1 MAVQPYSSRRYW
13 LQRGLLLFSVLLSTL
28 TSAAEP
34 PPLQMGVLP
43 YVSSEQLFKNFLPLK
58 NYLETKLK
66 QRIIMSTAPN
76 FKTYVQRA
84 ARGDY
89 DIYLTAPHFALLAE
103 TTQHYRRLS
112 RFSHELN
119 GYVVVRRNSTIQQ
132 IEDLRG
138 RTVTTPDKLAIISM
152 LGEQLLHKHGLSPD
166 MNYQLERSA
175 SHNNAILTVYR
186 GGADAAITEPAV
198 YEKFTPDIR
207 RELRVLAKTDRVPH
221 MMLMAHNRLLAKD
234 YEQLKAALLAYTHE
248 GDGRQFFEATGLDS
262 MEPITDADMGQL
274 RLFMALTWERLQ

>member
-1 MAVQPYSSRRYW
+1 MAAQPYSARRHW
-13 LQRGLLLFSVLLSTL
+13 LQPMLLLFTALLAAPA
-28 TSAAEP
+28 SAAEP

-43 YVSSEQLFKNFLPLK
+43 YLSSEQLFKNFLPLLH
-58 NYLETKLK
+58 YLETKIK
-66 QRIIMSTAPN
+66 RRIIMSTAPN

-103 TTQHYRRLS
+103 TTQNYHRLS
-112 RFSHELN
+112 RVSHELN
-119 GYVVVRRNSTIQQ
+119 GYVVVRHDSMIQQ

-138 RTVTTPDKLAIISM
+138 RTVITPDELAITSM
-152 LGEQLLHKHGLSPD
+152 LGEQLLHKHGLSPALD
-166 MNYQLERSA
+166 YRLERSA

-198 YEKFTPDIR
+198 YEKFAPDIR

-221 MMLMAHNRLLAKD
+221 VMLMAHNRLLAKD
-234 YEQLKAALLAYTHE
+234 YEQLKAALLTFTRD
-248 GDGRQFFEATGLDS
+248 GDGRQFFEATGLDN
-262 MEPITDADMGQL
+262 MVPITNADMEKL
-274 RLFMALTWERLQ
+274 HPFIALTWERMQ